1 MDRNPSDKA
10 SGTALLVSGMTCG
23 GCANTVRRVLN
34 RVPGV
39 TDAIVDLDSGRAT
52 VIGGARAEDLIA
64 AVQAAGYGARP
75 IGSTTE
81 GGRQ

>member
-10 SGTALLVSGMTCG
+10 SGVALAISGMVCG
-23 GCANTVRRVLN
+23 GCANTIRRVLS

-39 TDAIVDLDSGRAT
+39 TDTNVDICNGRAT
-52 VIGGARAEDLIA
+52 VVGNAPTEDLIA
-64 AVQAAGYGARP
+64 AVQAAGYGAQP